1 MPWSTGSWQS
11 PEQSPEGHNCAPRRE
26 QLPKQLLPSP
36 QVASSIVLF
45 GWQQWTVTDSL
56 EKVKMFSKKLIALS
70 FPVIH
75 IISSCFPISLRLW
88 NTFHFVHMCRKI
100 PPDILEGKESVSAS
114 TSPVWNMTDCGRY
127 RRRLTTINSKVI
139 SSYQVSNQDR
149 NCGNGNIF
157 VFTLT

>member
-1 MPWSTGSWQS
+1 MPWSTGSSQS

-88 NTFHFVHMCRKI
+88 NTFHFVHMFRKI

-114 TSPVWNMTDCGRY
+114 SSPVWNMTDCGTGGDWQSTPK
-127 RRRLTTINSKVI
+127 LSAVI
-139 SSYQVSNQDR
+139 KFLIKTGIAETAIYSY
-149 NCGNGNIF
+149 
-157 VFTLT
+157 LL